1 MRFHFVLLP
10 LVLATA
16 IVFAYVAGRNAENET
31 ILRQEL
37 LTTQAQNKKHQEAI
51 APLQEAEKTAA
62 SRQQEM
68 ATALDQAASRIKEL
82 DAALAQAREQAA
94 AHLTRV
100 EECTTLLDQAVHERD
115 VVTLERDGLLDKVT
129 ALQTEL
135 ASMAQA
141 VQQDAT
147 PIASDAAHLPESA
160 PAPVAPQMKSAS
172 PSAPSP
178 NTEAP

>member
-10 LVLATA
+10 LVLAAA

-115 VVTLERDGLLDKVT
+115 GLLDKVT

-147 PIASDAAHLPESA
+147 PVASDAAHLPESA
-160 PAPVAPQMKSAS
+160 PAPVAPQMESAS
-172 PSAPSP
+172 PTAPSR